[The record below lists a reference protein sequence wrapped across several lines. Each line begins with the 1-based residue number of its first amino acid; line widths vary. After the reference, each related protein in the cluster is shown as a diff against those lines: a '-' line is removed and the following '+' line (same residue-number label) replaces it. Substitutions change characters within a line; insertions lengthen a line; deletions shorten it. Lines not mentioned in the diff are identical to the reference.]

1 MLKNKVKGEK
11 NKKLY
16 RLPAFFMAATML
28 FTSIPFSSVSNAAG
42 DAGMQENVSEVNLT
56 EENETATAEGVLA
69 EVFHQY
75 H

>member
-1 MLKNKVKGEK
+1 MGMKKT
-11 NKKLY
+11 KKLY
-16 RLPAFFMAATML
+16 RLPAFFMVATML
-28 FTSIPFSSVSNAAG
+28 FTSIPFSSVANAAG